1 MGLLLIFQRFCHL
14 SLVFLIQNILQ
25 LLRITSC
32 FQEIMGCK
40 SKSLHAEVG
49 MSNGG
54 FAMSMGHAV
63 SNMIIWV
70 IFFFEMYI
78 IWLCFR
84 TCKDW
89 WKAVTN

>member
-1 MGLLLIFQRFCHL
+1 MMGLLLIFQRFCHL

-63 SNMIIWV
+63 SNMII
-70 IFFFEMYI
+70 
-78 IWLCFR
+78 
-84 TCKDW
+84 
-89 WKAVTN
+89 